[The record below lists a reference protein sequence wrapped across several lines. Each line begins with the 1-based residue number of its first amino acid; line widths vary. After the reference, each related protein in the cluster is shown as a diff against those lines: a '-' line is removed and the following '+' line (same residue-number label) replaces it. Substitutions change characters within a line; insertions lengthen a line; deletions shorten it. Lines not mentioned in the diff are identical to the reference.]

1 MSNQFTPC
9 TPAEL
14 QSALARGECQALD
27 VREPAEIA
35 AEWIPGLR
43 PAPLSALD
51 SHLVSLTVG
60 EPVFVVC
67 RSGQRA
73 AKAALRLK
81 ERGHQDVRVLQG
93 GLVAWQAAGLDVERG
108 PSPVWS
114 LERQVRFAA
123 GSLVVAGILLA
134 AAVHPAFV
142 LLSGFV
148 GAGLVFSA
156 ATDTCGMAMI
166 LARLPWNQ
174 RAPVTG
180 TVPPER

>member
-1 MSNQFTPC
+1 MSNEFTPC
-9 TPAEL
+9 TPVEL
-14 QSALARGECQALD
+14 QSALARGGCQALD
-27 VREPAEIA
+27 VREPAEVA

-51 SHLVSLTVG
+51 SHLGSLTVS

-73 AKAALRLK
+73 ATAALRLK

-93 GLVAWQAAGLDVERG
+93 GLLAWQAAGLAVERG
-108 PSPVWS
+108 PSRVWS

-123 GSLVVAGILLA
+123 GSLVVLGILLA
-134 AAVHPAFV
+134 AVVDPAFV
-142 LLSGFV
+142 VLSGFV

-156 ATDTCGMAMI
+156 VTDTCGMAMV
-166 LARLPWNQ
+166 LARMPWNQ
-174 RAPVTG
+174 RAGVTSA
-180 TVPPER
+180 VPREQ